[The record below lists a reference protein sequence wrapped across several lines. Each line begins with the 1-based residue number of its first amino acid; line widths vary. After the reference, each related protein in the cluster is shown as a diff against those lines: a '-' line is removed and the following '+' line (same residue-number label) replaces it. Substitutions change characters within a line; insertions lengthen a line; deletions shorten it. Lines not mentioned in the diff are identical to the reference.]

1 MSNYASL
8 ERYIPLVKFMGE
20 ICGKNY
26 EIILHDVS
34 TPERSVI
41 AACNEHLSGRRVG
54 DPMTELAKELLR
66 TGAYKE
72 HDYVANYE
80 GRTRGGKRFVSSTYF
95 IKEKGQ
101 LVGLICVNHD
111 VEDIL
116 VLSEHLSNLLHSFS
130 LPQEEESSAY
140 TEDLDDSIPELSS
153 NLIHSSAMVFP
164 PVPCIPPTSWRYSA
178 LWKRRGYS
186 RPRAPS
192 GRSPG
197 SCTSPNP
204 RSTATCGVSAAKRH
218 DLPPRCFT
226 RKRDA
231 LTSRRVKRPAKHI
244 QFNSSY
250 WRIPDILP
258 NTSRS
263 LWLCIYYDYASDKGG
278 LKHEILHSL

>member
-130 LPQEEESSAY
+130 LPQEEESS
-140 TEDLDDSIPELSS
+140 IPELSS
-153 NLIHSSAMVFP
+153 NLIHST
-164 PVPCIPPTSWRYSA
+164 I
-178 LWKRRGYS
+178 LGYGI
-186 RPRAPS
+186 PS
-192 GRSPG
+192 GAMH
-197 SCTSPNP
+197 
-204 RSTATCGVSAAKRH
+204 TADK
-218 DLPPRCFT
+218 LE
-226 RKRDA
+226 
-231 LTSRRVKRPAKHI
+231 
-244 QFNSSY
+244 
-250 WRIPDILP
+250 IL
-258 NTSRS
+258 RS
-263 LWLCIYYDYASDKGG
+263 LEAQGVFQTKGSVG
-278 LKHEILHSL
+278 QVARELHISEPTVYRYLRRIRSETS

>member
-1 MSNYASL
+1 MSNYACL
-8 ERYIPLVKFMGE
+8 ERYIPLVEFMGK

-66 TGAYKE
+66 TGVYQE

-95 IKEKGQ
+95 IKEKGH

-140 TEDLDDSIPELSS
+140 TENLDDSIPELSS
-153 NLIHSSAMVFP
+153 NLIHSAILGYGIPSDAMH
-164 PVPCIPPTSWRYSA
+164 
-178 LWKRRGYS
+178 
-186 RPRAPS
+186 
-192 GRSPG
+192 
-197 SCTSPNP
+197 
-204 RSTATCGVSAAKRH
+204 TADK
-218 DLPPRCFT
+218 LE
-226 RKRDA
+226 
-231 LTSRRVKRPAKHI
+231 
-244 QFNSSY
+244 
-250 WRIPDILP
+250 IL
-258 NTSRS
+258 RS
-263 LWLCIYYDYASDKGG
+263 LEAQGVFHTKGSIG
-278 LKHEILHSL
+278 QVARELHISEPTVYRYLRRIRSEAI

>member
-8 ERYIPLVKFMGE
+8 ERYIPLVEFMGK

-41 AACNEHLSGRRVG
+41 AACNEHLSGRRIG

-95 IKEKGQ
+95 IKEKGH

-116 VLSEHLSNLLHSFS
+116 VLSEHLSSLLHSFS

-140 TEDLDDSIPELSS
+140 TENLDDSIPELSS
-153 NLIHSSAMVFP
+153 NLIHSTILGYGI
-164 PVPCIPPTSWRYSA
+164 PVSYTHLTLPTK
-178 LWKRRGYS
+178 LE
-186 RPRAPS
+186 
-192 GRSPG
+192 
-197 SCTSPNP
+197 
-204 RSTATCGVSAAKRH
+204 V
-218 DLPPRCFT
+218 
-226 RKRDA
+226 
-231 LTSRRVKRPAKHI
+231 
-244 QFNSSY
+244 
-250 WRIPDILP
+250 
-258 NTSRS
+258 
-263 LWLCIYYDYASDKGG
+263 
-278 LKHEILHSL
+278 

>member
-153 NLIHSSAMVFP
+153 NLIHSTILGYGIPSNAMH
-164 PVPCIPPTSWRYSA
+164 
-178 LWKRRGYS
+178 
-186 RPRAPS
+186 
-192 GRSPG
+192 
-197 SCTSPNP
+197 
-204 RSTATCGVSAAKRH
+204 TADK
-218 DLPPRCFT
+218 LE
-226 RKRDA
+226 
-231 LTSRRVKRPAKHI
+231 
-244 QFNSSY
+244 
-250 WRIPDILP
+250 IL
-258 NTSRS
+258 RS
-263 LWLCIYYDYASDKGG
+263 LEAQGVFQTKG
-278 LKHEILHSL
+278 SLSEA